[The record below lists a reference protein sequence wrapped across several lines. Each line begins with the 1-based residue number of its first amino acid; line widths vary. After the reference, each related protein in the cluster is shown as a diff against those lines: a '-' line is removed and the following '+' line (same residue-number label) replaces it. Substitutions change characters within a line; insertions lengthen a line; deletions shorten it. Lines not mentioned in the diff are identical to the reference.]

1 MSCAPAWVDRK
12 ILETDMAVE
21 TKGHSAISAVM
32 RVKPPRRMHG
42 LIVGVS
48 FAVGLTFGASAGFA
62 QIASDS
68 APATDETVE
77 ATTAEPAVTGA
88 DGGETP
94 ETPEAPTTDATAQ
107 DATQSDISQNVDQ
120 EMVAPSGDATSAVVF
135 MYHRFG
141 EGEYPST
148 NITMEQ
154 FDQHVKELT
163 SGPYTVMGV
172 PQIVSAL
179 ADGKGVPDRT
189 IGITV
194 DDAYRSVYEKAWPV
208 FREHNLPFTVFVS
221 TEQLDSGYAN
231 YMTWDMVREL
241 SKAGVTIGGHS
252 QNHAHLPDFDI
263 DRVKA
268 ELANSA
274 ARFEEELGYVP
285 EIFAYPYGEA
295 NGEVIAAVK
304 EAGYRA
310 AFGQQSGAMHT
321 ESDFM
326 YLPRYALNEHYGA
339 MDRFNLAA
347 NSLPLVVSD
356 VTPADYTLTRNPP
369 AFGFTL
375 AEPAPSMNCYPSE
388 GEPTMS
394 RLGEER
400 VEIRLDG
407 PVSSGRWRINCTAMG
422 PDSRWRW
429 FGMLYTVP

>member
-21 TKGHSAISAVM
+21 TKGHSAISALM
-32 RVKPPRRMHG
+32 RAKAPHRMHG
-42 LIVGVS
+42 LVLGAS
-48 FAVGLTFGASAGFA
+48 FAVGLMLGATAGFA
-62 QIASDS
+62 QTASDDAQVPPTGTTIQDA
-68 APATDETVE
+68 APSDM
-77 ATTAEPAVTGA
+77 PPGA
-88 DGGETP
+88 DTEIV
-94 ETPEAPTTDATAQ
+94 
-107 DATQSDISQNVDQ
+107 TQ
-120 EMVAPSGDATSAVVF
+120 SGDATSAVVF

-154 FDQHVKELT
+154 FNAHVKELT

-179 ADGKGVPDRT
+179 ADGKGLPDRT
-189 IGITV
+189 IGITI

-231 YMTWDMVREL
+231 YMTWDMIRDL

-252 QNHAHLPDFDI
+252 ENHAHLPDLAI
-263 DRVKA
+263 EQVKA

-274 ARFEEELGYVP
+274 ARFKEELGYVP

-295 NGEVIAAVK
+295 SDAVIAAVK

-321 ESDFM
+321 KSDFM
-326 YLPRYALNEHYGA
+326 YLPRFALNEHYGA

-356 VTPADYTLTRNPP
+356 ITPADYTLSRNPP

-375 AEPAPSMNCYPSE
+375 AEPAPSMNCYPSD

-394 RLGEER
+394 RLGDER
-400 VEIRLDG
+400 VEIRLAG

>member
-1 MSCAPAWVDRK
+1 MGCVPAWVNRK
-12 ILETDMAVE
+12 ILESDMAIE
-21 TKGHSAISAVM
+21 TKGHSAISAFMQVM
-32 RVKPPRRMHG
+32 PSRRLQG
-42 LIVGVS
+42 LILGVS
-48 FAVGLTFGASAGFA
+48 FAAGITLGATAGFA
-62 QIASDS
+62 QTG
-68 APATDETVE
+68 TDE
-77 ATTAEPAVTGA
+77 APVT
-88 DGGETP
+88 E
-94 ETPEAPTTDATAQ
+94 ENAQ
-107 DATQSDISQNVDQ
+107 SHDEQD
-120 EMVAPSGDATSAVVF
+120 VAINGDATSAVVF

-141 EGEYPST
+141 EGDYPST
-148 NITMEQ
+148 NIAMEQ
-154 FDQHVKELT
+154 FTAHVQELT

-172 PQIVSAL
+172 PQIVSTL
-179 ADGKGVPDRT
+179 SDGKGLPDRT
-189 IGITV
+189 IGITI

-208 FREHNLPFTVFVS
+208 FREHDMPFTVFVS

-231 YMTWDMVREL
+231 YMTWDMVRDL
-241 SKAGVTIGGHS
+241 SEAGVTIGGHS
-252 QNHAHLPDFDI
+252 QHHSHLPDLDI
-263 DRVKA
+263 EQVKA
-268 ELANSA
+268 ELAHSA
-274 ARFEEELGYVP
+274 KRFEEELGYVP

-295 NGEVIAAVK
+295 NSEVIAAVK

-310 AFGQQSGAMHT
+310 SFGQQSGAMHT
-321 ESDFM
+321 GSDFM
-326 YLPRYALNEHYGA
+326 YLPRFALNEHYGA

-356 VTPADYTLTRNPP
+356 VTPSDYTLTRNPP

-422 PDSRWRW
+422 AESRWRW

>member
-48 FAVGLTFGASAGFA
+48 FAVGLTFGATAGFA

-77 ATTAEPAVTGA
+77 AMTAEPAVTGA
-88 DGGETP
+88 DGAETP
-94 ETPEAPTTDATAQ
+94 EVPTTEATAQ
-107 DATQSDISQNVDQ
+107 DVTQSDAPQNADQ
-120 EMVAPSGDATSAVVF
+120 EMVAQSGDATSAVVF

-179 ADGKGVPDRT
+179 ADGKGLPDRT

>member
-48 FAVGLTFGASAGFA
+48 FAVGLTFGATAGFA

-68 APATDETVE
+68 APANDETVE

-88 DGGETP
+88 DGA
-94 ETPEAPTTDATAQ
+94 ETPEAPTTEATAQ
-107 DATQSDISQNVDQ
+107 DSTQSDAPQSADQ
-120 EMVAPSGDATSAVVF
+120 EMVTPGGDATSAVVF

-179 ADGKGVPDRT
+179 ADGKGLPDRT

>member
-1 MSCAPAWVDRK
+1 
-12 ILETDMAVE
+12 
-21 TKGHSAISAVM
+21 
-32 RVKPPRRMHG
+32 MHG

-48 FAVGLTFGASAGFA
+48 FAVGLTFGATAGFA

-88 DGGETP
+88 DGAETP
-94 ETPEAPTTDATAQ
+94 ETPEVPTTEATAPQ
-107 DATQSDISQNVDQ
+107 DAAQSDAPQSADQ
-120 EMVAPSGDATSAVVF
+120 EMVAQSGDATSAVVF

-179 ADGKGVPDRT
+179 ADGKGLPDRT

-356 VTPADYTLTRNPP
+356 VTPADYRLTRNPP

>member
-1 MSCAPAWVDRK
+1 MSCAPEWVDRK
-12 ILETDMAVE
+12 ILEADMAVE

-32 RVKPPRRMHG
+32 WVRQQPRMQG
-42 LIVGVS
+42 LILGVS
-48 FAVGLTFGASAGFA
+48 VAVGLTLGATEGFA
-62 QIASDS
+62 QTASDQ
-68 APATDETVE
+68 APATDEVVE
-77 ATTAEPAVTGA
+77 ATTAEPAVT
-88 DGGETP
+88 D
-94 ETPEAPTTDATAQ
+94 TDTVESPATAENVQ
-107 DATQSDISQNVDQ
+107 QAEPSDMSQSADQ
-120 EMVAPSGDATSAVVF
+120 EMVTSRGDATSAVVF

-154 FDQHVKELT
+154 FNQHVKELT

-179 ADGKGVPDRT
+179 ADGKGLPDRT
-189 IGITV
+189 VGITV

-221 TEQLDSGYAN
+221 TEQLDSGYSN

-252 QNHAHLPDFDI
+252 QNHAHLPDFDL

-274 ARFEEELGYVP
+274 ARFKEELGYVP
-285 EIFAYPYGEA
+285 DVFAYPYGEA
-295 NGEVIAAVK
+295 NAEVIAAVK

-321 ESDFM
+321 GSDFM
-326 YLPRYALNEHYGA
+326 YLPRFALNEHYGA

-356 VTPADYTLTRNPP
+356 ITPADYTLTRNPP

-375 AEPAPSMNCYPSE
+375 EEPSPSMNCYPSE

-394 RLGEER
+394 RLGDQR
-400 VEIRLDG
+400 VEIRLNG

-422 PDSRWRW
+422 TNSRWQW

>member
-48 FAVGLTFGASAGFA
+48 FAVGLTFGATAGFA

-77 ATTAEPAVTGA
+77 ATTAEPAMTGA
-88 DGGETP
+88 DGAETP
-94 ETPEAPTTDATAQ
+94 EVPTTEATAQ
-107 DATQSDISQNVDQ
+107 GAAPSDAPLRADQ
-120 EMVAPSGDATSAVVF
+120 EMVAQSGDATSAVVF

-172 PQIVSAL
+172 PQIISAL
-179 ADGKGVPDRT
+179 ADGNGLPDRT
-189 IGITV
+189 IGITI

-263 DRVKA
+263 DRIKA
-268 ELANSA
+268 ELTNSA
-274 ARFEEELGYVP
+274 ARFKEELGYVP
-285 EIFAYPYGEA
+285 DIFAYPYGEA
-295 NGEVIAAVK
+295 SDAVIAAVK

-321 ESDFM
+321 KSDFM
-326 YLPRYALNEHYGA
+326 YLPRFALNEHYGA

-375 AEPAPSMNCYPSE
+375 AESAPSMNCYPSE

>member
-1 MSCAPAWVDRK
+1 
-12 ILETDMAVE
+12 MAVE
-21 TKGHSAISAVM
+21 TKGHGAIMTSM
-32 RVKPPRRMHG
+32 RARPSRSLQR
-42 LIVGVS
+42 LLVGVS
-48 FAVGLTFGASAGFA
+48 FAVGLGFGATTGFA
-62 QIASDS
+62 QVASDQ
-68 APATDETVE
+68 APATEDAVQETPAAAPAADEVE
-77 ATTAEPAVTGA
+77 A
-88 DGGETP
+88 
-94 ETPEAPTTDATAQ
+94 ETPEADVAETEAPSSETPAAEAPETTAQ
-107 DATQSDISQNVDQ
+107 DAAPADTSEEV
-120 EMVAPSGDATSAVVF
+120 VAAGGDASSAVVF

-154 FDQHVKELT
+154 FAAHVKELT

-179 ADGKGVPDRT
+179 ADGAGLPDRT

-208 FREHNLPFTVFVS
+208 FRENDLPFTVFVS

-295 NGEVIAAVK
+295 NNEVIAAVK

-321 ESDFM
+321 SSDFM
-326 YLPRYALNEHYGA
+326 YLPRFALNEHYGA

-356 VTPADYTLTRNPP
+356 VTPSDYTLTRNPP

-388 GEPTMS
+388 GTPTMS

-400 VEIRLDG
+400 VEIRLDA

-422 PDSRWRW
+422 SESRWQW

>member
-1 MSCAPAWVDRK
+1 MTYYELWKNKWFIGIFEIKINLQNVMALNRKRVFIGEEARGRKRVVPRREWIAK
-12 ILETDMAVE
+12 ILETDMAVK
-21 TKGHSAISAVM
+21 TTRQNAITASIQVTLSRLA
-32 RVKPPRRMHG
+32 RG
-42 LIVGVS
+42 AIFGVS
-48 FAVGLTFGASAGFA
+48 IAAGFA
-62 QIASDS
+62 FAAPDSFAQTQTDGSEQASDHQ
-68 APATDETVE
+68 
-77 ATTAEPAVTGA
+77 TAE
-88 DGGETP
+88 
-94 ETPEAPTTDATAQ
+94 
-107 DATQSDISQNVDQ
+107 I
-120 EMVAPSGDATSAVVF
+120 SGDAKSAVVF

-141 EGEYPST
+141 EDDYPST
-148 NITMEQ
+148 NITMDQ
-154 FDQHVKELT
+154 FEAHVKELT
-163 SGPYTVMGV
+163 SGPYSVMGI

-179 ADGKGVPDRT
+179 SDGSGLPDRT
-189 IGITV
+189 IGITI

-208 FREHNLPFTVFVS
+208 FRAHDLPFTVFVS
-221 TEQLDSGYAN
+221 TEQLDGGYAN

-252 QNHAHLPDFDI
+252 QNHAHLPDLDI
-263 DRVKA
+263 EQVKA

-295 NGEVIAAVK
+295 NNEVIAAVK

-321 ESDFM
+321 GSDFM
-326 YLPRYALNEHYGA
+326 YLPRFALNEHYGA
-339 MDRFNLAA
+339 MDRFKLAA

-356 VTPADYTLTRNPP
+356 ITPSNYTLTRNPP

-388 GEPTMS
+388 GVPTLS

-400 VEIRLDG
+400 IEIRLDG
-407 PVSSGRWRINCTAMG
+407 PVSGGRWRINCTAMG
-422 PDSRWRW
+422 PDSRWHW

>member
-1 MSCAPAWVDRK
+1 
-12 ILETDMAVE
+12 MAVE

-48 FAVGLTFGASAGFA
+48 FAVGLTFGATAGFA

-68 APATDETVE
+68 APANDETVE

-88 DGGETP
+88 DGA
-94 ETPEAPTTDATAQ
+94 ETPEAPTTEATAQ
-107 DATQSDISQNVDQ
+107 DSTQSDAPQSADQ
-120 EMVAPSGDATSAVVF
+120 EMVTPGGDATSAVVF

-179 ADGKGVPDRT
+179 ADGKGLPDRT

>member
-1 MSCAPAWVDRK
+1 
-12 ILETDMAVE
+12 MALE
-21 TKGHSAISAVM
+21 TKGQSTFSALMPARASGTLQ
-32 RVKPPRRMHG
+32 G
-42 LIVGVS
+42 LLIGVS
-48 FAVGLTFGASAGFA
+48 FAVGLTVVATAGFA
-62 QIASDS
+62 QTASQEATAE
-68 APATDETVE
+68 APATEDVVQETPAAPAATDEAE
-77 ATTAEPAVTGA
+77 ATAT
-88 DGGETP
+88 
-94 ETPEAPTTDATAQ
+94 EASTTVAPQITDAE
-107 DATQSDISQNVDQ
+107 V
-120 EMVAPSGDATSAVVF
+120 VAPDGDATSAVVF

-154 FDQHVKELT
+154 FTAHVKELT
-163 SGPYTVMGV
+163 SGSYTVIGV

-179 ADGKGVPDRT
+179 SENKGLPDRT
-189 IGITV
+189 IGITI

-241 SKAGVTIGGHS
+241 SEADVTIGGHS

-274 ARFEEELGYVP
+274 ARFKEELGYVP
-285 EIFAYPYGEA
+285 DIFAYPYGEA
-295 NGEVIAAVK
+295 NAEVITAVK

-321 ESDFM
+321 ASDFM
-326 YLPRYALNEHYGA
+326 YLPRFALNEHYGA
-339 MDRFNLAA
+339 MDRFDLAA

-356 VTPADYTLTRNPP
+356 ITPADYTLTRNPP

-388 GEPTMS
+388 GTPTMT
-394 RLGEER
+394 RLGDER
-400 VEIRLDG
+400 VEIRLDA
-407 PVSSGRWRINCTAMG
+407 PISSGRWRINCTALG
-422 PDSRWRW
+422 SDSRWHW

>member
-1 MSCAPAWVDRK
+1 
-12 ILETDMAVE
+12 MAVE

-48 FAVGLTFGASAGFA
+48 FAVGLTFGATAGFA

-88 DGGETP
+88 DGAEAPKTP
-94 ETPEAPTTDATAQ
+94 DVPTTDATAQ
-107 DATQSDISQNVDQ
+107 DATQSDAPQNADQ
-120 EMVAPSGDATSAVVF
+120 EMVTQSGDATSAVVF

-163 SGPYTVMGV
+163 SGPYTVLGV

-179 ADGKGVPDRT
+179 ADGKGLPDRT

>member
-21 TKGHSAISAVM
+21 TKRHSAISAVT
-32 RVKPPRRMHG
+32 RVTPPRRMHG

-48 FAVGLTFGASAGFA
+48 FAVGLTFGATAGFA

-68 APATDETVE
+68 APATDEAVE
-77 ATTAEPAVTGA
+77 ATTAEPAMTDTDGA
-88 DGGETP
+88 ETP
-94 ETPEAPTTDATAQ
+94 EVPTTEATAQ
-107 DATQSDISQNVDQ
+107 GAAPSDAPLRADQ
-120 EMVAPSGDATSAVVF
+120 EMVAQSGDATSAVVF

-163 SGPYTVMGV
+163 SGSYTVMGV

-179 ADGKGVPDRT
+179 ADGKGLPDRT

-274 ARFEEELGYVP
+274 ARFKEELGYVP
-285 EIFAYPYGEA
+285 DIFAYPYGEA
-295 NGEVIAAVK
+295 SDAVIAAVK

>member
-48 FAVGLTFGASAGFA
+48 FAVGLTFGATAGFA

-77 ATTAEPAVTGA
+77 ATTAEPAMTDTDGA
-88 DGGETP
+88 ETP
-94 ETPEAPTTDATAQ
+94 EVPTTEATAQ
-107 DATQSDISQNVDQ
+107 GAAPSDAPLRADQ
-120 EMVAPSGDATSAVVF
+120 EMVAQSGDATSAVVF

-172 PQIVSAL
+172 PQIISAL
-179 ADGKGVPDRT
+179 ADGNGLPDRT
-189 IGITV
+189 IGITI

-208 FREHNLPFTVFVS
+208 FREYNLPFTVFVS

-241 SKAGVTIGGHS
+241 SKAGDNWWS
-252 QNHAHLPDFDI
+252 QPEP
-263 DRVKA
+263 RP
-268 ELANSA
+268 SA
-274 ARFEEELGYVP
+274 
-285 EIFAYPYGEA
+285 
-295 NGEVIAAVK
+295 
-304 EAGYRA
+304 
-310 AFGQQSGAMHT
+310 
-321 ESDFM
+321 
-326 YLPRYALNEHYGA
+326 
-339 MDRFNLAA
+339 
-347 NSLPLVVSD
+347 
-356 VTPADYTLTRNPP
+356 
-369 AFGFTL
+369 
-375 AEPAPSMNCYPSE
+375 
-388 GEPTMS
+388 
-394 RLGEER
+394 
-400 VEIRLDG
+400 
-407 PVSSGRWRINCTAMG
+407 
-422 PDSRWRW
+422 
-429 FGMLYTVP
+429 

>member
-48 FAVGLTFGASAGFA
+48 FAVGLTFGATAGFA

-77 ATTAEPAVTGA
+77 ATTAEPAMTGA
-88 DGGETP
+88 DGAETP
-94 ETPEAPTTDATAQ
+94 EVPTTEATAQ
-107 DATQSDISQNVDQ
+107 GAAPSDAPLRADQ
-120 EMVAPSGDATSAVVF
+120 EMVAQSGDATSAVVF

-172 PQIVSAL
+172 PQIISAL
-179 ADGKGVPDRT
+179 ADGNGLPDRT
-189 IGITV
+189 IGITI

-241 SKAGVTIGGHS
+241 SKAGATIGGHS

-263 DRVKA
+263 DRIKA

-274 ARFEEELGYVP
+274 ARFKEELGYVP
-285 EIFAYPYGEA
+285 DIFAYPYGEA
-295 NGEVIAAVK
+295 SDAVIAAVK

-321 ESDFM
+321 KSDFM
-326 YLPRYALNEHYGA
+326 YLPRFALNEHYGA

-375 AEPAPSMNCYPSE
+375 AESAPSMNCYPSE

>member
-48 FAVGLTFGASAGFA
+48 FAVGLTFGATAGFA

-88 DGGETP
+88 DGAEAPKTP
-94 ETPEAPTTDATAQ
+94 DVPTTDATAQ
-107 DATQSDISQNVDQ
+107 DATQSDAPQNADQ
-120 EMVAPSGDATSAVVF
+120 EMVTQSGDATSAVVF

-163 SGPYTVMGV
+163 SGPYTVLGV

-179 ADGKGVPDRT
+179 ADGKGLPDRT

>member
-48 FAVGLTFGASAGFA
+48 FAVGLTFGATAGFA

-88 DGGETP
+88 DGAETP
-94 ETPEAPTTDATAQ
+94 EVPTTEATAQ
-107 DATQSDISQNVDQ
+107 DATQSDASQSADQ
-120 EMVAPSGDATSAVVF
+120 EMVTQSGDATSAVVF

-179 ADGKGVPDRT
+179 ADGKGLPDRT

-241 SKAGVTIGGHS
+241 SQAGVTIGGHS
-252 QNHAHLPDFDI
+252 QNHAHLPDFDL

-285 EIFAYPYGEA
+285 KIFAYPYGEA

>member
-1 MSCAPAWVDRK
+1 MSCVPAWVDRK
-12 ILETDMAVE
+12 ILEADMAVE
-21 TKGHSAISAVM
+21 TKGHSAISALM
-32 RVKPPRRMHG
+32 RMKQPRRMHG
-42 LIVGVS
+42 LILGVS
-48 FAVGLTFGASAGFA
+48 LAVGLTFGASAGFA
-62 QIASDS
+62 QTASDQ
-68 APATDETVE
+68 APSNDEAVE
-77 ATTAEPAVTGA
+77 ATTAEPAMTGSDDA
-88 DGGETP
+88 K
-94 ETPEAPTTDATAQ
+94 APMVEATAEDQ
-107 DATQSDISQNVDQ
+107 DATPSDAPQSADQ
-120 EMVAPSGDATSAVVF
+120 EMATQSGDATSAVVF

-141 EGEYPST
+141 EAEYPST

-179 ADGKGVPDRT
+179 ADGKGLPDRT
-189 IGITV
+189 IGITI
-194 DDAYRSVYEKAWPV
+194 DDAYRSVYEKAWPI

-221 TEQLDSGYAN
+221 TEQLDSGYSN

-252 QNHAHLPDFDI
+252 QNHAHLPDFDV

-274 ARFEEELGYVP
+274 ARFKEEIGYVP

-295 NGEVIAAVK
+295 NDEVIAAVK

-321 ESDFM
+321 GSDFM
-326 YLPRYALNEHYGA
+326 YLPRFALNEHYGA

-356 VTPADYTLTRNPP
+356 ITPADYTLTRNPP

-375 AEPAPSMNCYPSE
+375 AEPSPSMNCYPSE

-400 VEIRLDG
+400 VEIRLDA

-422 PDSRWRW
+422 PDSRWKW